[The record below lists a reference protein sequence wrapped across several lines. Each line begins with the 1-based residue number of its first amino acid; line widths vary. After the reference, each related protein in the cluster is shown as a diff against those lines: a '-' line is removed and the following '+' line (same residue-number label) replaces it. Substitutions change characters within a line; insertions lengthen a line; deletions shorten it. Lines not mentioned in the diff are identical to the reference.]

1 LIRAVIL
8 KNRLIEQPNS
18 RSSHHKIVPSFGG
31 LAFFLVL
38 IIGILITPEIIEK
51 VFHSCQ
57 LGYMKS
63 LVMRVLLTLALITTV
78 YTGIKDDNKILS
90 PIKKLFGQIISAGLI
105 SSFDIFRINNLY
117 GLFNVHELPL
127 FLSLILSVI
136 FIVGVMN
143 AFNLIDGIDGNAALN
158 GICISSFFCFFF
170 FVIKS
175 MFFIGI
181 CIMII
186 GFLSAFARYNLS
198 STKKIFMGDTGSL
211 TLGLVFSVLALRLLN
226 IQEHQFEF
234 NFLEHHDIPI
244 VVITILFLPILDVFR
259 VVMIRLKQKKPIW
272 KPDRNH
278 IHHRLID
285 IGFTHRKASLTINI
299 LNLLFTF
306 LVILTLFVYG
316 TIYSL
321 ITLFVF
327 TILSIIFLDFLVDYH
342 PKSDI

>member
-1 LIRAVIL
+1 MIRAVIL

-38 IIGILITPEIIEK
+38 IVGILITPEIIEK

-57 LGYMKS
+57 LGYIKS
-63 LVMRVLLTLALITTV
+63 LVMRALLTLALITTV

-90 PIKKLFGQIISAGLI
+90 PIKKLFGQIMSAGLI
-105 SSFDIFRINNLY
+105 ASFDIFRINNLY

-127 FLSLILSVI
+127 FLSLILSII

-186 GFLSAFARYNLS
+186 GSLSAFARYNLS
-198 STKKIFMGDTGSL
+198 RTKKIFMGDTGSL

-278 IHHRLID
+278 IHHRIID

-306 LVILTLFVYG
+306 LVILTLSVYG
-316 TIYSL
+316 TIYGL
-321 ITLFVF
+321 ITFFVF
-327 TILSIIFLDFLVDYH
+327 TILSIIFLDFLEDYH